1 MSIARKL
8 GILVVFG
15 VPAIVGSGIVYAVFG
30 SYISVVIFIVLLL
43 SLAGGFIS
51 R

>member
-30 SYISVVIFIVLLL
+30 SYISFVIFIVLLL